1 MVPEQEYM
9 DIIKK
14 TFPELNIDD
23 FKILGKGHFGV
34 ACSVNNNIVFKIPI
48 ENSKRFN
55 DQKKEVY
62 LLKKLENKLS
72 FEIPRILYN
81 KEIPNGMIIGE
92 TLVHGVTYSQE
103 LHDSFDEAI
112 KSDVLRQLGKMMRE
126 LHGVKIHDEQGVLFV
141 SDYKDILHLFYKNFT
156 EDVQKCFNDADTE
169 RIRKLC
175 NRYEYLSTHYPV
187 ELVLV
192 HADLHFGNMMFDVES
207 KKIIGLIDFGSA
219 HFAEPARDMHY
230 YYGDG
235 LKSLLDGYGV
245 TLDPYLVERQ
255 NFQAVINFL
264 FHIRDNIES
273 KKSPDKDI
281 QKLLSIL

>member
-1 MVPEQEYM
+1 MAPEQEYM

-55 DQKKEVY
+55 EQKKKVY

>member
-1 MVPEQEYM
+1 
-9 DIIKK
+9 
-14 TFPELNIDD
+14 
-23 FKILGKGHFGV
+23 
-34 ACSVNNNIVFKIPI
+34 
-48 ENSKRFN
+48 
-55 DQKKEVY
+55 
-62 LLKKLENKLS
+62 
-72 FEIPRILYN
+72 
-81 KEIPNGMIIGE
+81 
-92 TLVHGVTYSQE
+92 
-103 LHDSFDEAI
+103 
-112 KSDVLRQLGKMMRE
+112 MMQ
-126 LHGVKIHDEQGVLFV
+126 IQ
-141 SDYKDILHLFYKNFT
+141 
-156 EDVQKCFNDADTE
+156 
-169 RIRKLC
+169 
-175 NRYEYLSTHYPV
+175 THYPV

>member
-175 NRYEYLSTHYPV
+175 NRYEYLSTNYPV